1 MASGFEGQAMATG
14 KVQPFGASRANMP
27 FLNSLPNIDG
37 GSEDG
42 GELESPNLKINNQS
56 TLSINQL
63 DGLGSSKVKYFY
75 RCSEILLKLR

>member
-42 GELESPNLKINNQS
+42 GELDLKINNQS

-63 DGLGSSKVKYFY
+63 DGLGSSKVLGDP
-75 RCSEILLKLR
+75 S